1 MSNETSVNN
10 GLRAEGIEKYFSGV
24 PALSGVSLTLHPGE
38 VVGLIGHNGAGKST
52 LLKVLAGAH
61 KHDAGELYVDGDEV
75 TFGSPAEALKHGV
88 ATVYQELSLLPNLSI
103 TQNTWLGRELT
114 GPRGLRTAEMAK
126 VTDSVMKKF
135 GLDIDVEAKASSYPV
150 AVRQMVEIAIA
161 TTKNTRY
168 LLLDEPTTALEGK
181 QVDQLLD
188 YIKKLAADSGIG
200 VLLVDHK
207 LDELYEV
214 CDRIVALVDGK
225 VILDGPIEDVT
236 QDKVVEAIVGE
247 AAKETLDDD
256 EVTAARAERSFGDLS
271 FKCEHLSGRVI
282 KDVSLEAH
290 RGEIVD
296 LYGLVGSGRTEFLRS
311 LIGIEKLEAVS
322 IHIDGKTFEPKNPS
336 HASEAGI
343 AYLTEERKQ
352 DGIVPQMDSIRNAAL
367 PVLKR
372 YSKFGW
378 LNLSAMSK
386 ASRAVLDSLHIR
398 GNVDN
403 PVVSL
408 SGGNQQKVL
417 LARTLLQEP
426 TLLLLDEPTKG
437 VDIGVKAELHNL
449 LREMAS
455 RKNLSII
462 VASSEEEEILA
473 VSDSVVIFSHG
484 KSSAEKYDVSDLSV
498 ARLREL
504 AWA

>member
-1 MSNETSVNN
+1 
-10 GLRAEGIEKYFSGV
+10 
-24 PALSGVSLTLHPGE
+24 
-38 VVGLIGHNGAGKST
+38 
-52 LLKVLAGAH
+52 
-61 KHDAGELYVDGDEV
+61 
-75 TFGSPAEALKHGV
+75 
-88 ATVYQELSLLPNLSI
+88 
-103 TQNTWLGRELT
+103 
-114 GPRGLRTAEMAK
+114 
-126 VTDSVMKKF
+126 
-135 GLDIDVEAKASSYPV
+135 
-150 AVRQMVEIAIA
+150 
-161 TTKNTRY
+161 
-168 LLLDEPTTALEGK
+168 
-181 QVDQLLD
+181 
-188 YIKKLAADSGIG
+188 
-200 VLLVDHK
+200 
-207 LDELYEV
+207 
-214 CDRIVALVDGK
+214 
-225 VILDGPIEDVT
+225 
-236 QDKVVEAIVGE
+236 
-247 AAKETLDDD
+247 
-256 EVTAARAERSFGDLS
+256 
-271 FKCEHLSGRVI
+271 
-282 KDVSLEAH
+282 
-290 RGEIVD
+290 
-296 LYGLVGSGRTEFLRS
+296 
-311 LIGIEKLEAVS
+311 
-322 IHIDGKTFEPKNPS
+322 
-336 HASEAGI
+336 
-343 AYLTEERKQ
+343 
-352 DGIVPQMDSIRNAAL
+352 MDSIRNAAL